1 MSYLGIL
8 CFREIRNYLFSKS
21 QETYRKNEFYQKK
34 TAIGESMAVSRSQT
48 QHGMDRYDCAGIR
61 MFEMGCPKQGVLYS
75 VIRQKFDGL

>member
-1 MSYLGIL
+1 
-8 CFREIRNYLFSKS
+8 
-21 QETYRKNEFYQKK
+21 
-34 TAIGESMAVSRSQT
+34 MAVSRSQT